1 MNSYKRIWG
10 GDEAPSHVCWGHNN
24 SSALVRVPTY
34 KPNKGN
40 SARVEYRA
48 LDSAANPY
56 LAFAVLLEAGLTGI
70 AEEYELPEE
79 IDGDLRD
86 LSERER
92 RVLGF
97 KTLPSNLDTALELT
111 QESELVA
118 QTLGEQL
125 FSYFLDNKHDE
136 WRQYRAQITDFE
148 LRTGLAK
155 Y

>member
-1 MNSYKRIWG
+1 M
-10 GDEAPSHVCWGHNN
+10 
-24 SSALVRVPTY
+24 
-34 KPNKGN
+34 
-40 SARVEYRA
+40 
-48 LDSAANPY
+48 
-56 LAFAVLLEAGLTGI
+56 
-70 AEEYELPEE
+70 
-79 IDGDLRD
+79 
-86 LSERER
+86 
-92 RVLGF
+92 LGF